1 MIPYPQHSASVYLSG
16 ENPSPYGTKSK
27 ACPIHPS
34 NITALKKNNISEKY
48 QGTPRY
54 YMETILLD
62 YGVLG
67 CWVIFSIIRERF
79 LLKKLEEQNEN
90 FLSERGKW
98 YDERERWLRTLG
110 RKLSDRTID
119 ETIGRR

>member
-1 MIPYPQHSASVYLSG
+1 
-16 ENPSPYGTKSK
+16 
-27 ACPIHPS
+27 
-34 NITALKKNNISEKY
+34 
-48 QGTPRY
+48 
-54 YMETILLD
+54 METILLD

-90 FLSERGKW
+90 FLNERGKW

-110 RKLSDRTID
+110 RKMSDLSID
-119 ETIGRR
+119 ETIGRKL

>member
-1 MIPYPQHSASVYLSG
+1 MS
-16 ENPSPYGTKSK
+16 
-27 ACPIHPS
+27 
-34 NITALKKNNISEKY
+34 
-48 QGTPRY
+48 RY

-79 LLKKLEEQNEN
+79 LLKKLEEQSEK
-90 FLSERGKW
+90 FLNERGKW

>member
-1 MIPYPQHSASVYLSG
+1 MS
-16 ENPSPYGTKSK
+16 
-27 ACPIHPS
+27 
-34 NITALKKNNISEKY
+34 
-48 QGTPRY
+48 RY
-54 YMETILLD
+54 CMETILLD

-90 FLSERGKW
+90 FLNERGKW

-110 RKLSDRTID
+110 RKLSDQTID

>member
-1 MIPYPQHSASVYLSG
+1 MS
-16 ENPSPYGTKSK
+16 
-27 ACPIHPS
+27 
-34 NITALKKNNISEKY
+34 
-48 QGTPRY
+48 RY

>member
-1 MIPYPQHSASVYLSG
+1 
-16 ENPSPYGTKSK
+16 
-27 ACPIHPS
+27 
-34 NITALKKNNISEKY
+34 
-48 QGTPRY
+48 
-54 YMETILLD
+54 METILLD

-79 LLKKLEEQNEN
+79 LLKKLEEQSEK
-90 FLSERGKW
+90 FLNERGKW

-110 RKLSDRTID
+110 RKLSDQTID

>member
-1 MIPYPQHSASVYLSG
+1 
-16 ENPSPYGTKSK
+16 
-27 ACPIHPS
+27 
-34 NITALKKNNISEKY
+34 
-48 QGTPRY
+48 
-54 YMETILLD
+54 METILLD

-90 FLSERGKW
+90 FLNERGKW

-110 RKLSDRTID
+110 RKKSDLSID
-119 ETIGRR
+119 ETIGRK